1 MNIQEFFDSLGIA
14 YMCYEHPF
22 ARPDELMQWLKL
34 TPGSVTPFGLIH
46 DTTHHIMVMVDNDL
60 LVYELVGFH
69 PNINTATLVL
79 SSSDFQK
86 FLTACGIQARYCT
99 LENS

>member
-1 MNIQEFFDSLGIA
+1 MKKVAREFGEKRLT
-14 YMCYEHPF
+14 F

-46 DTTHHIMVMVDNDL
+46 DDMHHVLVMVDNDL
-60 LVYELVGFH
+60 LAQELVGFH

-79 SSSDFQK
+79 ASDDFKK
-86 FLTACGIQARYCT
+86 FLIAGGIQARYCT
-99 LENS
+99 L